1 MNMPSDS
8 VNAVCCWN
16 AVQCLAFHDDK
27 PQAPIH
33 FIVIPK
39 RPIGPISRCDEAD
52 KQVIGW
58 LQCDTL
64 PTFNVCSEKALFCE
78 LCLSLCFNGHF
89 PGEPGLASVYCSKG

>member
-1 MNMPSDS
+1 MNMSSDS

-39 RPIGPISRCDEAD
+39 LPIGPISRCDEAD

-58 LQCDTL
+58 LQCGTL
-64 PTFNVCSEKALFCE
+64 PTFNMCSEKAFFRE
-78 LCLSLCFNGHF
+78 LHEENSFKL
-89 PGEPGLASVYCSKG
+89 V